1 MSAGH
6 WLRQQFIH
14 ECAQIIA
21 EHADMISDASRTGNE
36 QAARMHF
43 ECIRLAAKDL
53 DKTLKEIERG
63 VSTGS
68 RQPDEGQRGRPR
80 RADAAAA

>member
-1 MSAGH
+1 MSVGN

-36 QAARMHF
+36 AAARAHF

-53 DKTLKEIERG
+53 DKTLREIER
-63 VSTGS
+63 
-68 RQPDEGQRGRPR
+68 QIAKPKAKAKE
-80 RADAAAA
+80 AA

>member
-1 MSAGH
+1 MSVGH

-53 DKTLKEIERG
+53 DKTLREIERQ
-63 VSTGS
+63 VMTKAK
-68 RQPDEGQRGRPR
+68 E
-80 RADAAAA
+80 AA